1 VAEERTDE
9 GFFSARDGVR
19 LFWHTERAASPTGH
33 VVLLHGYAEHLG
45 RQSEI
50 MRALADRGYT
60 VHLLDCRG
68 HGQSGGK
75 RAHVDRFDEY
85 LSDLDVFLSR
95 VRERSGS
102 APLFLLGHSHGALI
116 TVRYLLDH
124 PDAVRGAVL
133 ASPYFRLKL
142 PVSPIKILAG
152 KLISRLLPSLPMRNE
167 LKPEQLTRDVRIQ
180 NATRADPLYQHIATP
195 RWYTESSAAQQTVLR
210 RATEFVTP
218 FLLLFGSADAIA
230 DPAAGKEFF
239 EHATSKDKQLKQY
252 DGFLHELFH
261 EPERDRV
268 FRDVVGWLDER
279 ARDASTRAAGT
290 R

>member
-1 VAEERTDE
+1 
-9 GFFSARDGVR
+9 
-19 LFWHTERAASPTGH
+19 
-33 VVLLHGYAEHLG
+33 
-45 RQSEI
+45 
-50 MRALADRGYT
+50 MRALADRRYT

-116 TVRYLLDH
+116 AVRYLLDH

-152 KLISRLLPSLPMRNE
+152 KLISRVFPSLPMRNE
-167 LKPEQLTRDVRIQ
+167 LKQGPRLLTPIRGINDKVHLPAGLL
-180 NATRADPLYQHIATP
+180 ATIHTPVYFLWGDGDPMGGPAT
-195 RWYTESSAAQQTVLR
+195 
-210 RATEFVTP
+210 
-218 FLLLFGSADAIA
+218 
-230 DPAAGKEFF
+230 AG
-239 EHATSKDKQLKQY
+239 
-252 DGFLHELFH
+252 
-261 EPERDRV
+261 
-268 FRDVVGWLDER
+268 
-279 ARDASTRAAGT
+279 
-290 R
+290 